1 MAQSRKS
8 LISLKDTPYYHCISR
23 CVRRSYLCGYD
34 RNNRVSYE
42 HRKSWVEQRLLFL
55 SRVFAIDICAYAVM
69 SNHVHIVLCVNK
81 EAALSWSLQTVLH
94 QWHKMHKGTVLTQKF
109 MKGEILSESEYETV
123 KSTADVYRKRLYD
136 ISWFMRNLNE
146 YIARKAN
153 EEDDCTGRFWE
164 GRFRSQALLTE
175 KALLSCMAY
184 VDLNPIRA
192 KVATGLQDSYHT
204 SINKRLNTNI
214 SQNKTIKGLMP
225 LKSHQRCRNTRG
237 LDFTLNDYC
246 DLLNQSIELL
256 RDTDLT
262 AAQTRPIQHVKPL
275 GVCQHH
281 WHHIISDFE
290 NVFSVAAGDGSS
302 MRKFQANTKRK
313 RMAKISSAAICF
325 D

>member
-1 MAQSRKS
+1 
-8 LISLKDTPYYHCISR
+8 
-23 CVRRSYLCGYD
+23 
-34 RNNRVSYE
+34 
-42 HRKSWVEQRLLFL
+42 
-55 SRVFAIDICAYAVM
+55 M

-109 MKGEILSESEYETV
+109 MKGEILSESEYGDV

-175 KALLSCMAY
+175 KLYCHVCICHQTY
-184 VDLNPIRA
+184 TRKGRNV
-192 KVATGLQDSYHT
+192 GLQDSYHT
-204 SINKRLNTNI
+204 SINKRRTRVFH
-214 SQNKTIKGLMP
+214 KTRTIKGLMLL

-246 DLLNQSIELL
+246 NLLNQSIELL
-256 RDTDLT
+256 RDTDST
-262 AAQTRPIQHVKPL
+262 AAQTSPIQHVKPL